1 MSRTYKDR
9 PKVRKFGYGGKPGR
23 GRYYKRAY
31 NKAVRRAFKGTG
43 KTGAIAYWLTELK
56 YRGD

>member
-1 MSRTYKDR
+1 MSRTYR
-9 PKVRKFGYGGKPGR
+9 NTAVYTNPWGKVGR